1 VIRAAGWDDAAAL
14 AQLAAETFPL
24 ACPPA
29 TTPDQIAAF
38 IADNLTEQHFA
49 GYLAD
54 KERIILVIDVRDRLL
69 GYTMTIFGEPTDPD
83 VLSVISRRPTAE
95 LSKVYLRKSEH
106 GSGQARD
113 LVAATLEEAQ
123 IRRLASIWLGVNQ
136 FNERA
141 NRFYEKHGFAQVG
154 TKHFSVGGSVE
165 DDFVREYR
173 FF

>member
-1 VIRAAGWDDAAAL
+1 MIRAAGWDDAAAL
-14 AQLAAETFPL
+14 AELAAETFPL
-24 ACPPA
+24 ACPP
-29 TTPDQIAAF
+29 TTPQESIADF
-38 IADNLTEQHFA
+38 IARNLTVTHFA
-49 GYLAD
+49 DYLAD

-69 GYTMTIFGEPTDPD
+69 GYTMTIFGELTDPD
-83 VLSVISRRPTAE
+83 VQSVITRRPTAE

-123 IRRLASIWLGVNQ
+123 MRRLASIWLGVNQ

-141 NRFYEKHGFAQVG
+141 NHFYEKHGFAQVG
-154 TKHFSVGGSVE
+154 TKRFTVGDSVE

-173 FF
+173 FY